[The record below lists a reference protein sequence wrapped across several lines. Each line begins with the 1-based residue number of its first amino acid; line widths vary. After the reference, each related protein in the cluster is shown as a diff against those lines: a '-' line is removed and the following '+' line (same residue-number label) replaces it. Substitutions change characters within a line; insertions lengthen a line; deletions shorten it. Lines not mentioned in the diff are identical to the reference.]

1 MIEGNIEGVRQSQLQ
16 LLEKLYEI
24 KVPKYL
30 LCTEERLNTLV
41 QVTDYINRE
50 VSVAID
56 RKGNVVAIAI
66 GDSSTVEVPFINIS
80 ERKLSGIEKKSKCF
94 SVDELYVLPQ
104 YRNKGIGKKLLD
116 SLIEEIKQRADYIT
130 LTTSTK
136 DYKKVLGFYCDK
148 NQMDFHD
155 AFLFKKIEK

>member
-1 MIEGNIEGVRQSQLQ
+1 MYKIEKADLNKNDIEQLCR
-16 LLEKLYEI
+16 LSEI
-24 KVPKYL
+24 WASEDISWGIVA
-30 LCTEERLNTLV
+30 NTIDDIKQPV
-41 QVTDYINRE
+41 F
-50 VSVAID
+50 VARDENKIV
-56 RKGNVVAIAI
+56 GYCF
-66 GDSSTVEVPFINIS
+66 GSFYTM

-136 DYKKVLGFYCDK
+136 DYTVIKIRWIFMMPFYLKKLRNKKLRCFVEVFVC
-148 NQMDFHD
+148 
-155 AFLFKKIEK
+155 LF

>member
-1 MIEGNIEGVRQSQLQ
+1 MYKIEKADLNKNDIEQLCRLSEIWASEDISWGIVANTIDDIKQPVFVARDENIIVGYCFGSF
-16 LLEKLYEI
+16 Y
-24 KVPKYL
+24 
-30 LCTEERLNTLV
+30 TM
-41 QVTDYINRE
+41 
-50 VSVAID
+50 
-56 RKGNVVAIAI
+56 
-66 GDSSTVEVPFINIS
+66 

-104 YRNKGIGKKLLD
+104 YRNKGIGKKLLN

-155 AFLFKKIEK
+155 AFLFKKIDK